1 MCAYCTLEHT
11 FKSFQVTDSLCKLIG
26 CRNLVPNEMFLSK
39 YEKDDFLSVHHDIQK
54 GDISV
59 TCSLTEEWD
68 VSWGGLLHF
77 CNESGVYKTI
87 SPKMGTLNVFKL
99 DPEHGLDHFVSM
111 VNVNKP
117 RYTFTAWYTIES

>member
-1 MCAYCTLEHT
+1 
-11 FKSFQVTDSLCKLIG
+11 
-26 CRNLVPNEMFLSK
+26 MFLSK

-59 TCSLTEEWD
+59 TCSLTEDWD

-77 CNESGVYKTI
+77 CNEEGVYKTI

-99 DPEHGLDHFVSM
+99 DPENGLDHFVSM